1 MPTTLTS
8 KGQVTIP
15 KEIRDQLGLKPG
27 DKVEFTLHND
37 GILQVVPRRGSIRD
51 LKGILPKPKVSLSLE
66 ELDDAIARAVIDRA
80 RR

>member
-27 DKVEFTLHND
+27 DKVEFTLHSD